1 MREDMKAARQE
12 WERWLQAESVDEET
26 RGQLRAMDDAQVLD
40 SFYRDLTFGTGGL
53 RGELGAG
60 TNRMNLYTVGQAT
73 QGLANYLNQ
82 TILPKCVA
90 IAHDSRIGSEAFA
103 RRAAAVLAANG
114 ICAWLYPR
122 LEPTPALSF
131 AVRDLKCGAGICVT
145 ASHNPAKYNGYKV
158 YGGRDCRADRAG

>member
-60 TNRMNLYTVGQAT
+60 TNRMNLYTVG
-73 QGLANYLNQ
+73 
-82 TILPKCVA
+82 
-90 IAHDSRIGSEAFA
+90 
-103 RRAAAVLAANG
+103 
-114 ICAWLYPR
+114 
-122 LEPTPALSF
+122 
-131 AVRDLKCGAGICVT
+131 
-145 ASHNPAKYNGYKV
+145 
-158 YGGRDCRADRAG
+158 

>member
-60 TNRMNLYTVGQAT
+60 IALLPRRPEGQKHRGPRRRRPIG
-73 QGLANYLNQ
+73 GLAPG
-82 TILPKCVA
+82 IPGVVDRFC
-90 IAHDSRIGSEAFA
+90 HGSTF
-103 RRAAAVLAANG
+103 
-114 ICAWLYPR
+114 C
-122 LEPTPALSF
+122 LSQE
-131 AVRDLKCGAGICVT
+131 
-145 ASHNPAKYNGYKV
+145 
-158 YGGRDCRADRAG
+158 